1 MNDAKEYS
9 VKYDGTEVKFTATD
23 GVVAD
28 VALDKITIVKG
39 SAGSVVKAQFL
50 DKNNIVVKE
59 FTLSDAKSEGSVD
72 YSFTENKGYTDG
84 DKLVLLN
91 TGDTATAEV
100 TYHTLKYDQTTGA
113 ETGKITKKITV
124 TAVEDDAT

>member
-50 DKNNIVVKE
+50 DKNILLLKNLLFQMLRVRE
-59 FTLSDAKSEGSVD
+59 
-72 YSFTENKGYTDG
+72 
-84 DKLVLLN
+84 VLI
-91 TGDTATAEV
+91 TAL
-100 TYHTLKYDQTTGA
+100 LKTRLYRR
-113 ETGKITKKITV
+113 
-124 TAVEDDAT
+124 

>member
-50 DKNNIVVKE
+50 DKTILLLKNLLFQMLRVRE
-59 FTLSDAKSEGSVD
+59 
-72 YSFTENKGYTDG
+72 
-84 DKLVLLN
+84 VLI
-91 TGDTATAEV
+91 TAL
-100 TYHTLKYDQTTGA
+100 LKTKVIQTV
-113 ETGKITKKITV
+113 ISLCY
-124 TAVEDDAT
+124 